1 MLKKG
6 LCHPMDKAEH
16 SIQEMTRKFAQRYYG
31 ESNALTKSR
40 TNKQQVLDNLQA
52 TFSNSSYLQELRKNN
67 QEMESFLQ
75 NQTAPLI

>member
-1 MLKKG
+1 MRKG
-6 LCHPMDKAEH
+6 LCHPLDKAEH
-16 SIQEMTRKFAQRYYG
+16 SIKEMTRKFAQRYYG

-52 TFSNSSYLQELRKNN
+52 TFTNSTCLQGLRKNN

-75 NQTAPLI
+75 N